1 MEFGQLPVGAL
12 GEVSGSE
19 HFGSGPAHAQVVV
32 APVPLLV
39 GGARGII
46 GSVEDQGDG

>member
-12 GEVSGSE
+12 GEVSGPE
-19 HFGSGPAHAQVVV
+19 HFSPGPAHAQAVV

-39 GGARGII
+39 GRARGII
-46 GSVEDQGDG
+46 GSVENQGYG